1 MIVTMPQ
8 IAVNASPVKAPVST
22 AATPGQFSTVLSQA
36 TENTQEPAATPKITS
51 KTGSSNRGNVTA
63 KDNAKSSAKS
73 GAKVATSSVTAAPV
87 AQPTVTNLP
96 NDNSVKILGNAPFS
110 AFLSLLAEPT
120 DGESSGESSGPAAN
134 SDLVPAGKSD
144 SAASSAGATSGMLA
158 NAVLAGQVSAEPI
171 KATLE
176 QKNAPAQGA
185 AADVDPSG
193 VAIPPTVSQSVTE
206 PTNGLDEKAPNGG
219 TKISVG
225 QHATKN
231 ASANLTPD
239 VATAPKPTSADTKP
253 AARETVQNSST
264 AEGKNTSL
272 LVEHKGTV
280 ADVPQIP
287 VAPLPPIQPSSI
299 KPAPLQDAQTANSAT
314 AKTSV
319 DAVPSSSGTLKKDG
333 DSAQNPPS
341 QSQKNDASVAVT
353 GTAIKQAASDGQGQS
368 SGIFASNVGGSAQ
381 VSSSVVDAKAATSSL
396 TPKTTDP
403 APKNLNQTSSSLPDA
418 EATAETAAA
427 HLASPIQVAKLIE
440 RAGETELHV
449 GIQAGEFGSVDIR
462 TSMARS
468 QFTAEISV
476 ERGDLGRAMA
486 AELPGLHSRL
496 AEQRVPPA
504 NIILQNHSSSSGG
517 SSDLRQGTRHNQY
530 APAIPLGSHDTDS
543 NPAIVAM
550 EAMESSAGLDIH
562 I

>member
-1 MIVTMPQ
+1 MIVAMPQ
-8 IAVNASPVKAPVST
+8 IAVNATPVKTPASP

-36 TENTQEPAATPKITS
+36 TQNTQDPSAPPKIMS
-51 KTGSSNRGNVTA
+51 KNGSSSRGNVST
-63 KDNAKSSAKS
+63 KDNQKSSAK
-73 GAKVATSSVTAAPV
+73 APASSVTTALV
-87 AQPTVTNLP
+87 AQPTTANLP
-96 NDNSVKILGNAPFS
+96 NDNSVKLLGNASFS
-110 AFLSLLAEPT
+110 AFLSLQTEPT
-120 DGESSGESSGPAAN
+120 AGESSDAISN

-144 SAASSAGATSGMLA
+144 SAASSTGAPSGMLA
-158 NAVLAGQVSAEPI
+158 NAPAVPAVLGGQISAEPF
-171 KATLE
+171 KATPE

-185 AADVDPSG
+185 GADVAPSSL
-193 VAIPPTVSQSVTE
+193 VIPLTVGISVTG
-206 PTNGLDEKAPNGG
+206 PTNVVDAKAPSSA
-219 TKISVG
+219 KISVG
-225 QHATKN
+225 QNATKN

-239 VATAPKPTSADTKP
+239 VATTPKPTTADTKP
-253 AARETVQNSST
+253 AARETAQNSST
-264 AEGKNTSL
+264 ADGKSASSL
-272 LVEHKGTV
+272 MQHKGTV

-287 VAPLPPIQPSSI
+287 VAPLPPIQPLSM
-299 KPAPLQDAQTANSAT
+299 KPSPLQNAQTANSAT

-319 DAVPSSSGTLKKDG
+319 DAVPSSSGTLKKDE

-341 QSQKNDASVAVT
+341 QSQKNEASAAVT
-353 GTAIKQAASDGQGQS
+353 GTAIKQAASDGQVQS
-368 SGIFASNVGGSAQ
+368 SGTSASNVGGSAQ
-381 VSSSVVDAKAATSSL
+381 VSSPVVEVKAAATSL

-418 EATAETAAA
+418 EATAEAAAA
-427 HLASPIQVAKLIE
+427 HLASPIQVAKLVE
-440 RAGETELHV
+440 RAGETELRV

-476 ERGDLGRAMA
+476 ERGELGRAMA

-504 NIILQNHSSSSGG
+504 NIILQNHASGSG
-517 SSDLRQGTRHNQY
+517 SSSDLRQGTRQNQY

-543 NPAIVAM
+543 NQAMVAM